1 MSPFARLRDWAATAG
16 FGNFRPKP
24 AAGKRGKGDAGEAL
38 AEKFL
43 RRKGYRILARN
54 WRIPAA
60 EVDLVAR
67 DGGCLVFVEVKSVH
81 DGGVEP
87 VDQVTAHKRRKLTEA
102 AHAYLARTRGAA
114 PARFDVVTVDFR
126 VRPPAIAHLEDA
138 FEASF

>member
-1 MSPFARLRDWAATAG
+1 MTPFARLRTWAGALG
-16 FGNFRPKP
+16 FGNFRPKQ

-38 AEKFL
+38 AERFL
-43 RRKGYRILARN
+43 RRKGYRILERN

-60 EVDLVAR
+60 ELDLVAR
-67 DGGCLVFVEVKSVH
+67 DGACLVFVEVKSVH

-87 VDQVTAHKRRKLTEA
+87 VDQMTPHKRRKLTEA
-102 AHAYLARTRGAA
+102 AHAYLARTRGET

-126 VRPPAIAHLEDA
+126 VRPPEIAHLENA